1 MISRTIV
8 STCALVALAC
18 GLSAPVTAYFADHH
32 TRFTFS
38 QPVTIPGVTLP
49 AGTYTFR
56 MVDPTGG
63 SRVVQ
68 VLDANARRSYTMFM
82 SIPATRQDI
91 ARKPEVSFMETAAGM
106 PVAVKIWWPEGSS
119 LGHEFIYS
127 KEQIQ
132 RLTKGAAPIPEST
145 VADARFSAGADSE
158 DAVQSSAPATSTG
171 PAVEERIDAARSSQ
185 AAEQQGQSA
194 QSAPVAAQEST
205 AAPSQDQGARE
216 ELPQTASLFPLI
228 VFLGT
233 LSLLGGVWL
242 RRKTHA

>member
-1 MISRTIV
+1 
-8 STCALVALAC
+8 
-18 GLSAPVTAYFADHH
+18 VTAYFADHH

-38 QPVTIPGVTLP
+38 QPVAIPGVTLP

-82 SIPATRQDI
+82 SIPATRQDV

-106 PVAVKIWWPEGSS
+106 PAAVKIWWPEGSS

-132 RLTKGAAPIPEST
+132 GLTKGKAAIPEST
-145 VADARFSAGADSE
+145 VAEARSSAGADSE
-158 DAVQSSAPATSTG
+158 DVG
-171 PAVEERIDAARSSQ
+171 PAVEQRIDAARSPQ
-185 AAEQQGQSA
+185 AAEPQGQSA
-194 QSAPVAAQEST
+194 QPAPVVAQAPTST
-205 AAPSQDQGARE
+205 PTDQAARE

-228 VFLGT
+228 VFFGT
-233 LSLLGGVWL
+233 LSLLGGAWL
-242 RRKTHA
+242 RYQTHA